1 MFFVHCRNAK
11 TKDPTIFSK
20 NSTILEASACRLQ
33 LPEVK
38 NPENIRSFSYY
49 VIMQINAQNSALI
62 CFFLNN
68 LFW

>member
-33 LPEVK
+33 LPEVR
-38 NPENIRSFSYY
+38 NEENIRSFKYY
-49 VIMQINAQNSALI
+49 IIMQINTQNTS
-62 CFFLNN
+62 FVLNN
-68 LFW
+68 LFR